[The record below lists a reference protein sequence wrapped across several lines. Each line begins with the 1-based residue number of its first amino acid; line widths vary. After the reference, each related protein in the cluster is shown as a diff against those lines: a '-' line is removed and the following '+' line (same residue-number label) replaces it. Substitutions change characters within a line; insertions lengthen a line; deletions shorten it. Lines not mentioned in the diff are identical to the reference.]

1 MQRSLST
8 IDAEAAA
15 TQARVE
21 QIEREYMERAAREEA
36 EATGRPLPTEDANPE
51 ILDGE

>member
-1 MQRSLST
+1 MTFSARPLRLST

-21 QIEREYMERAAREEA
+21 QAERAYEERQRA
-36 EATGRPLPTEDANPE
+36 QEEGKAASPPVP
-51 ILDGE
+51 